1 MSDRL
6 RRRSTGLMATVLVLL
21 MFSPAATLQARTALR
36 VIHKDMG
43 GDLQDRLAEVEV
55 LRGQGVAVRIEG
67 TCVSACTLYLGL
79 PKTCVTE
86 TAILGFHG
94 PRTRF
99 DGLPLPRASFERLS
113 QQMASHYP
121 PALRHWFMT
130 KARLVTQSYYALTAA
145 QAIALGVARCT

>member
-6 RRRSTGLMATVLVLL
+6 RRRSSGLWAVSFAVLVLC
-21 MFSPAATLQARTALR
+21 AAAPLQARTALR
-36 VIHKDMG
+36 VIHKDLG
-43 GDLQDRLAEVEV
+43 GDLQDRLAEVES
-55 LRGQGVAVRIEG
+55 LRDQGLGMRIEG

-79 PKTCVTE
+79 PKTCITE

-94 PRTRF
+94 PRTRL
-99 DGLPLPRASFERLS
+99 DGLPLPRASFEHLS

-121 PALRHWFMT
+121 PALRHWFLT

-145 QAIALGVARCT
+145 QAVALGVRRCT